1 MKRNIRFTEC
11 SLWIDLSGCIRK
23 ATAAPARSTWQIIF
37 SRRELA
43 RLTDLDDRMLA
54 DIGLTRSDLIVAG
67 SAPLW
72 QNPTSIL
79 EQRVSSRR
87 AAMPRAILQ
96 SDELTVPHH
105 SMCETAMQGGSRS
118 CRMLNGSLVAR

>member
-11 SLWIDLSGCIRK
+11 SLWLGLSTCIRK
-23 ATAAPARSTWQIIF
+23 ATAVLARATLQTIF
-37 SRRELA
+37 ARRGLA
-43 RLTDLDDRMLA
+43 RLADLDDRMLA

-87 AAMPRAILQ
+87 AAMPSAIQQ

-105 SMCETAMQGGSRS
+105 SMCGTDMDSQRHNEWKVPGE
-118 CRMLNGSLVAR
+118 